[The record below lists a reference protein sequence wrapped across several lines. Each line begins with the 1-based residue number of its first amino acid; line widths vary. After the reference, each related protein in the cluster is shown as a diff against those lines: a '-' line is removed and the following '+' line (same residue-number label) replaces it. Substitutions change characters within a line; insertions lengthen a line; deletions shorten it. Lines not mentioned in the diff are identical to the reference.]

1 VRAIWQEAVEN
12 LFGSMSRALF
22 TSMNMLF
29 FGSDPELLSKAPY
42 PTLAMLH
49 YIFYV
54 SSHPCS
60 LLWCQSFLDRQILF
74 FGDACQATSP
84 KHAF

>member
-1 VRAIWQEAVEN
+1 VRHTADECRLTDSGAGVAVSHPGARAAWQEAVED

-42 PTLAMLH
+42 PTLARMH
-49 YIFYV
+49 YVFYV
-54 SSHPCS
+54 SSHPC
-60 LLWCQSFLDRQILF
+60 FL
-74 FGDACQATSP
+74 A
-84 KHAF
+84 

>member
-1 VRAIWQEAVEN
+1 
-12 LFGSMSRALF
+12 MSRALF

-60 LLWCQSFLDRQILF
+60 L
-74 FGDACQATSP
+74 A
-84 KHAF
+84 